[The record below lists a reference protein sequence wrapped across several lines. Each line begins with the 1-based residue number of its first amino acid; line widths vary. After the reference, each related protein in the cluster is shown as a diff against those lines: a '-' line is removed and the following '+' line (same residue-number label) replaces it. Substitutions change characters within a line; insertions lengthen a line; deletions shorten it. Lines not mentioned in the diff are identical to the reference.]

1 MVSIINLWSMYL
13 PATILAAM
21 KEGPSSPQRQL
32 MKRLKISA
40 CERVGRVLKH
50 VTQRQLVRTRRN
62 RNRNRNRRCTER
74 VRRPFRQ
81 AFGRIQV
88 LTIISDTHKHC
99 IPLSGSGEAFNP
111 EKVYVAN
118 EKLVTESETLSET
131 TDKTCKHTLII
142 GYTHA
147 TEHLFQ
153 AWKKKRSCSSKSHD
167 LTQDSVC
174 WISRFIHHFRFTAS
188 SSRSPLLHLARQVFT
203 RHPRRHCAQF
213 LEVTHI
219 FQMQSGTMRE
229 M

>member
-1 MVSIINLWSMYL
+1 
-13 PATILAAM
+13 M

-32 MKRLKISA
+32 TKRLKISA
-40 CERVGRVLKH
+40 CERVGGVLKH

-62 RNRNRNRRCTER
+62 RNRNRNRNRHRTKR
-74 VRRPFRQ
+74 VRQPFRQ

-88 LTIISDTHKHC
+88 LTIISDTHKRC

-131 TDKTCKHTLII
+131 LSETTDETRKHTLII

-153 AWKKKRSCSSKSHD
+153 ARKKKRFRSSKSHD
-167 LTQDSVC
+167 STQDSVC
-174 WISRFIHHFRFTAS
+174 QISRFIRHFRFTAS
-188 SSRSPLLHLARQVFT
+188 SSRSPSLHLARQVFA
-203 RHPRRHCAQF
+203 RHPRRHRAQF

-219 FQMQSGTMRE
+219 SRMQSGTGRE